1 MKTNNNALFVLGGIV
16 VIGLLMWLLGRQPSP
31 EGNLPPTF
39 SISSVSTTQEK
50 TIDIGADITDA
61 LFVCDN
67 KKAIGANFHKK
78 GVILNLSDGRILTLP
93 QTISASGARYANSDE
108 SFVFWNKGDTA
119 FIDENGSRTF
129 ENCNVQ
135 KGEF

>member
-31 EGNLPPTF
+31 TDNLPQNF
-39 SISSVSTTQEK
+39 STSSVSTIEEK

-93 QTISASGARYANSDE
+93 QTISASGARYANSNE
-108 SFVFWNKGDTA
+108 SFIFWNKGDTA
-119 FIDENGSRTF
+119 FIDENGNRTF

>member
-1 MKTNNNALFVLGGIV
+1 MKTNNNALFILGGIV
-16 VIGLLMWLLGRQPSP
+16 IIGLLMWLLGSQPTKNFETST
-31 EGNLPPTF
+31 EE
-39 SISSVSTTQEK
+39 SASSTNIK
-50 TIDIGADITDA
+50 TETAVDIGADITDA
-61 LFVCDN
+61 LFICDD

-78 GVILNLSDGRILTLP
+78 GVILNLSDGRNLTLP

-119 FIDENGSRTF
+119 FIDEKGVRTY
-129 ENCNVQ
+129 ENCSVQ

>member
-16 VIGLLMWLLGRQPSP
+16 VIGLLMWILGSQPAKNNDKKIEETASSTSP
-31 EGNLPPTF
+31 KVE
-39 SISSVSTTQEK
+39 

-61 LFVCDN
+61 LFVCDD
-67 KKAIGANFHKK
+67 KKAIGANFHKR
-78 GVILNLSDGRILTLP
+78 GVILNLSDGRNITLP

-108 SFVFWNKGDTA
+108 SFIFWNKGDTA
-119 FIDENGSRTF
+119 FIDEKGVRTY

>member
-1 MKTNNNALFVLGGIV
+1 MKSNNNALFVLGGIV

-31 EGNLPPTF
+31 SDNLSPTF
-39 SISSVSTTQEK
+39 STSTVSTKEEK
-50 TIDIGADITDA
+50 VIDIGADITDA

-78 GVILNLSDGRILTLP
+78 GVILNLSDGRVITLP
-93 QTISASGARYANSDE
+93 QTISASGARYANVDE
-108 SFVFWNKGDTA
+108 SFVFWNKGDTS
-119 FIDENGSRTF
+119 FVDESGVRTF